1 MAAAEQVTL
10 EDIAI
15 ELYALPLTEF
25 TAARNT
31 RAKEMGDARLAT
43 GVRALRKPLLAAW
56 VVNLFA
62 RERVSQL
69 REALDLAGDL
79 REAQAELDAAVLTSL
94 NRQRRALIRA
104 LAQQARELAAAHGE
118 QITQSTADAVEQTLN
133 AAMFDADAAAAVA
146 SARLVRPLEVGG
158 DSADLADSVAGDL
171 GSAPIASAA
180 APVDEVKA
188 RRRERKD
195 AERALRAAESA
206 LTQAE
211 RERGEIDRNRK
222 RVNDQ
227 IDRLAERADELES
240 ELRRVA
246 KEADRSRRERDAL
259 DDGLGEAGTRVEE
272 ARAAAAAAQDAL
284 ERHQDE

>member
-31 RAKEMGDARLAT
+31 RAKKMGDPRLAT

-79 REAQAELDAAVLTSL
+79 REAQAELDAAALTSL

-146 SARLVRPLEVGG
+146 SARLTRPLEVGG

-180 APVDEVKA
+180 APVDEVRA
-188 RRRERKD
+188 RRERKD

-240 ELRRVA
+240 ELRRIA

-259 DDGLGEAGTRVEE
+259 DDGLTEAGTRVEE
-272 ARAAAAAAQDAL
+272 ARTAAAAAQDAL